1 MLGSELGPTAADD
14 DIAIGEG
21 IGIRIGHRGGAGRM
35 SAFGGIV
42 LQKSFCLTDHKFSG
56 LWARRSNIDVG
67 DRFIL

>member
-1 MLGSELGPTAADD
+1 MSELGQKRRSERPPVTS
-14 DIAIGEG
+14 GVPW
-21 IGIRIGHRGGAGRM
+21 
-35 SAFGGIV
+35 IV